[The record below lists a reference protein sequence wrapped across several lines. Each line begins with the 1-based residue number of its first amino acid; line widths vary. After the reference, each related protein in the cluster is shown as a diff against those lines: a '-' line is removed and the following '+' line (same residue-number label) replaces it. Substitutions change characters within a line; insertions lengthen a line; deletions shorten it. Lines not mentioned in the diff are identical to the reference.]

1 MDGDSKREL
10 IISALDTKSLIK
22 VEDYNKCFES
32 FTELKDMLH
41 EMSGQINEAV
51 GSSRLIKTEY
61 RDRGKFEAQLQ
72 VASDMLIFSMHTDVF
87 KFNREHSVL
96 SVDYVK
102 NDDSN
107 AYCGIINIYDF
118 LADSFRYNRSADEG
132 YLIARIFV
140 NRNRHFFV
148 EGKRQGSYSYDTF
161 GSQVLTTEI
170 LTDIIETAIL
180 YAAEF
185 DLLVPP
191 YDTQKI
197 IAVEQVNTKIENSKI
212 QTGKRL
218 GYKFN
223 SDDV

>member
-1 MDGDSKREL
+1 MDVDSKRAH

-22 VEDYNKCFES
+22 IEAYNKCFDV
-32 FTELKDMLH
+32 FVELKDLLH
-41 EMSGQINEAV
+41 EMSGEINEQVA
-51 GSSRLIKTEY
+51 SSRLVKTEY

-72 VASDMLIFSMHTDVF
+72 VASDMLIFSMHTNIF

-96 SVDYVK
+96 STDYVK
-102 NDDSN
+102 AAEEN

-118 LADSFRYNRSADEG
+118 LADSFKYNRSADEG

-140 NRNRHFFV
+140 NKNKHFFV
-148 EGKRQGSYSYDTF
+148 EGKRQGRYSYDTF
-161 GSQVLTTEI
+161 GTQELTREL
-170 LTDIIETAIL
+170 LTDVIETAIL
-180 YAAEF
+180 YSVEF

-218 GYKFN
+218 GYRFN

>member
-1 MDGDSKREL
+1 MDEGSKRES
-10 IISALDTKSLIK
+10 IITALDTKSLVKI
-22 VEDYNKCFES
+22 EAFDKCYDVFV
-32 FTELKDMLH
+32 ELKDLLH

-51 GSSRLIKTEY
+51 ESSRLIKTEY

-72 VASDMLIFSMHTDVF
+72 VASDMLIFSMHTNIF

-96 SVDYVK
+96 FTDYVK
-102 NDDSN
+102 EAPLN
-107 AYCGIINIYDF
+107 AYCGIINIYNF
-118 LADSFRYNRSADEG
+118 LADSFKYNRSSDEG

-140 NRNRHFFV
+140 NRNGHFFV
-148 EGKRQGSYSYDTF
+148 EGKRQNKYSYDTF
-161 GSQVLTTEI
+161 GSAELTRPVLTE
-170 LTDIIETAIL
+170 IIETAIL
-180 YAAEF
+180 YSVEF

-197 IAVEQVNTKIENSKI
+197 IAVEQITTKIENSKI

-218 GYKFN
+218 GYKYN

>member
-1 MDGDSKREL
+1 MIK
-10 IISALDTKSLIK
+10 ALDTKSLVKI
-22 VEDYNKCFES
+22 EAFDKCFDV
-32 FTELKDMLH
+32 FVELKDLLH

-51 GSSRLIKTEY
+51 ESSRLIKTEY

-72 VASDMLIFSMHTDVF
+72 VASDMLIFSMHTNIF

-96 SVDYVK
+96 SADYVK
-102 NDDSN
+102 ENHLN
-107 AYCGIINIYDF
+107 AYCGIINIYNF
-118 LADSFRYNRSADEG
+118 LADSFKYNRSSDEG

-148 EGKRQGSYSYDTF
+148 EGKRQNRYSYDTF
-161 GSQVLTTEI
+161 GTEELTRQVLTE
-170 LTDIIETAIL
+170 IIETAIL
-180 YAAEF
+180 YSVEF

-197 IAVEQVNTKIENSKI
+197 IAVEQITTKIENSKI

-218 GYKFN
+218 GYKYN